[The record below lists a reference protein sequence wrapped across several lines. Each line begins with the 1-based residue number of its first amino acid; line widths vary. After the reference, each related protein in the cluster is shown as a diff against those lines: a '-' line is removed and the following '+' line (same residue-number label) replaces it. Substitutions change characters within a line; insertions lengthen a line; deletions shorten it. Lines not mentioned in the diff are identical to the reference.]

1 MNRMEEYEALLQE
14 TEEFMRGE
22 LDNVTVANSRIML
35 DVVQGGYV
43 PYGCY
48 TSPAIPLAPFDA
60 LRPSWN
66 AFTPPGTAV
75 EAQAQSITVTGTV
88 TRTARRGGTV
98 TLDVR
103 LSDGSAVTYEVDS
116 AAPATRDGRSI
127 DAEELNADDWVELVV
142 HNGVVE
148 SITAYEDAGR
158 NTRLE
163 GTVLETD
170 TRDETLRVR
179 LSDGGTLTVD
189 VSGASFLTAD
199 GGSTS
204 LRRLSEDDRVQLF
217 GDYSGNRFV
226 ATLVILL

>member
-1 MNRMEEYEALLQE
+1 MTAEPSLRR
-14 TEEFMRGE
+14 T
-22 LDNVTVANSRIML
+22 SR
-35 DVVQGGYV
+35 V
-43 PYGCY
+43 
-48 TSPAIPLAPFDA
+48 
-60 LRPSWN
+60 
-66 AFTPPGTAV
+66 TAV

>member
-1 MNRMEEYEALLQE
+1 MTADAAAPP
-14 TEEFMRGE
+14 T
-22 LDNVTVANSRIML
+22 VTRDGQAGSLESLRTG
-35 DVVQGGYV
+35 DTVVLTLQGGRV
-43 PYGCY
+43 
-48 TSPAIPLAPFDA
+48 
-60 LRPSWN
+60 
-66 AFTPPGTAV
+66 TAV

>member
-1 MNRMEEYEALLQE
+1 MTGWSWWFTTAWW
-14 TEEFMRGE
+14 
-22 LDNVTVANSRIML
+22 
-35 DVVQGGYV
+35 
-43 PYGCY
+43 
-48 TSPAIPLAPFDA
+48 SP
-60 LRPSWN
+60 S
-66 AFTPPGTAV
+66 PP
-75 EAQAQSITVTGTV
+75 
-88 TRTARRGGTV
+88 TRTPAGTP
-98 TLDVR
+98 
-103 LSDGSAVTYEVDS
+103 GC
-116 AAPATRDGRSI
+116 
-127 DAEELNADDWVELVV
+127 
-142 HNGVVE
+142 VVE

>member
-1 MNRMEEYEALLQE
+1 M
-14 TEEFMRGE
+14 
-22 LDNVTVANSRIML
+22 
-35 DVVQGGYV
+35 
-43 PYGCY
+43 
-48 TSPAIPLAPFDA
+48 
-60 LRPSWN
+60 
-66 AFTPPGTAV
+66 
-75 EAQAQSITVTGTV
+75 
-88 TRTARRGGTV
+88 
-98 TLDVR
+98 R

>member
-1 MNRMEEYEALLQE
+1 M
-14 TEEFMRGE
+14 
-22 LDNVTVANSRIML
+22 
-35 DVVQGGYV
+35 
-43 PYGCY
+43 
-48 TSPAIPLAPFDA
+48 
-60 LRPSWN
+60 
-66 AFTPPGTAV
+66 
-75 EAQAQSITVTGTV
+75 
-88 TRTARRGGTV
+88 
-98 TLDVR
+98 
-103 LSDGSAVTYEVDS
+103 DS

>member
-1 MNRMEEYEALLQE
+1 MITLPGR
-14 TEEFMRGE
+14 TGRGE
-22 LDNVTVANSRIML
+22 AASVTADAAAPSTVTRDGRTGSLESLRTG
-35 DVVQGGYV
+35 DTVVLTLQGGLV
-43 PYGCY
+43 
-48 TSPAIPLAPFDA
+48 
-60 LRPSWN
+60 
-66 AFTPPGTAV
+66 TAV
-75 EAQAQSITVTGTV
+75 EAQAQSVTVTGTV
-88 TRTARRGGTV
+88 TRSARRGGTV